1 MSGAEGEAAV
11 TVLEA
16 CDIVRS
22 VSRPGFHGSV
32 TVNIK
37 DGVPQDVDLRQ
48 KLKEKPQTAA

>member
-1 MSGAEGEAAV
+1 MTV
-11 TVLEA
+11 TEA
-16 CDIVRS
+16 CDIVRE

-48 KLKEKPQTAA
+48 KLKEKPKTAA